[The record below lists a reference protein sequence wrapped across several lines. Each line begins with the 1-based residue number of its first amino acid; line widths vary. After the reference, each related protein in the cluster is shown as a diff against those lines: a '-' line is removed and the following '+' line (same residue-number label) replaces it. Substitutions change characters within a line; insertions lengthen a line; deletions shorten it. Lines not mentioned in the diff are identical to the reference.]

1 MIFTNY
7 NSVTISVTLDEE
19 DVKYCRDLA
28 VKRCKFKKWGDTPY
42 GRGGLNSAKDPSCT
56 ERIGMYGEIAFKVL
70 TGKPIDEKISD
81 KGDSGWDFEFINN
94 NLDVKTQKR
103 LADHPKGEFY
113 ITATDKNG
121 NLKELRADS
130 YFFGII
136 ASHNGSK
143 TEIDATRVIVEFHG
157 FISKEDVL
165 KNKEERLAP
174 CISKKFVNMKN
185 YYIKKSELINPVDFL
200 WEYRKDLNYKSAG
213 IFV

>member
-1 MIFTNY
+1 MISTNC
-7 NSVTISVTLDEE
+7 NSVTILVTLDEE
-19 DVKYCRDLA
+19 DIKYCRDLA
-28 VKRCKFKKWGDTPY
+28 IKRCKFKKWGNSAY

-56 ERIGMYGEIAFKVL
+56 ERIGMYGELAFKVL

-81 KGDSGWDFEFINN
+81 KGDSGWDFKFIDNK
-94 NLDVKTQKR
+94 LDVKAQRK

-121 NLKELRADS
+121 NLKKLRADS

-136 ASHNGSK
+136 ASHNGSQ
-143 TEIDATRVIVEFHG
+143 TEIDATRVIVEFYG
-157 FISKEDVL
+157 FISKENVL

-185 YYIKKSELINPVDFL
+185 YYVKKSELINPVDFL
-200 WEYRKDLNYKSAG
+200 WEYRKNLDYKDMG
-213 IFV
+213 IFI